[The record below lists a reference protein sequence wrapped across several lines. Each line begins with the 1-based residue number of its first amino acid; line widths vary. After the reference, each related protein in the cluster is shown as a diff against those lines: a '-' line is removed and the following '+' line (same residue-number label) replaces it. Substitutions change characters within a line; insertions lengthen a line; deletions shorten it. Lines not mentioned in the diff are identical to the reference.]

1 MRLDKFISAQL
12 NLSRSEARTAASRGR
27 IAVNG
32 AVVRDAGFQINEE
45 SDRITLDGT
54 AVGYKRFVYIVLNK
68 PCGVVSASS
77 DKAAKTVLDLIPP
90 HLRRKGLFPVGR
102 LDKNTT
108 GLLIIT
114 DDGDFA
120 HRVLAPGREIY
131 KTYRAELDGP
141 VTAEMTEKFLNGVT
155 LADGTLCKKA
165 HLRALDGNCAEI
177 RICEGKFHQIKR
189 MLGTVGLGV
198 NALERTAM
206 GGFSL
211 PENLP
216 RGECVEVDFS
226 ALQCIFNG

>member
-1 MRLDKFISAQL
+1 MRLDKFVSAQL
-12 NLSRSEARTAASRGR
+12 NLSRSEARTAASHGR

-32 AVVRDAGFQINEE
+32 AVIRDAGFQIDEE
-45 SDRITLDGT
+45 GDCITLDGT
-54 AVGYKRFVYIVLNK
+54 AIGYKRFVYLVLNK

-77 DKAAKTVLDLIPP
+77 DRSSETVLDLIPP

-141 VTAEMTEKFLNGVT
+141 VTDEMTEKFLSGVT
-155 LADGTLCKKA
+155 LADGTPCKKA
-165 HLRALDGNCAEI
+165 YLRTLGANCAEI

-198 NALERTAM
+198 NALERTAV

-211 PENLP
+211 PAELP
-216 RGECVEVDFS
+216 RGECIEVDFS
-226 ALQCIFNG
+226 ALQCIFNA